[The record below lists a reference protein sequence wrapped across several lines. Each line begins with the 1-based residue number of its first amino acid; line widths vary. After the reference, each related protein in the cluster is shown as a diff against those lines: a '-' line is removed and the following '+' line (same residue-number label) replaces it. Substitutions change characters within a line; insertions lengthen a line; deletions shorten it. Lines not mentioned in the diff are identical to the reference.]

1 MKIALSCDHG
11 GFPFHDAVL
20 SHLEKLG
27 HIIVDLSPK
36 NLEPLDDFPD
46 YASQVTHVILNNEG
60 EMGILICGTGIGMS
74 IAANRYK

>member
-11 GFPFHDAVL
+11 GFAFHDAVL
-20 SHLEKLG
+20 AHLQKIG
-27 HIIVDLSPK
+27 HEVIDFSPQ

-46 YASQVTHVILNNEG
+46 YASVVTQAILNNNAET
-60 EMGILICGTGIGMS
+60 GILICGTGIGMS